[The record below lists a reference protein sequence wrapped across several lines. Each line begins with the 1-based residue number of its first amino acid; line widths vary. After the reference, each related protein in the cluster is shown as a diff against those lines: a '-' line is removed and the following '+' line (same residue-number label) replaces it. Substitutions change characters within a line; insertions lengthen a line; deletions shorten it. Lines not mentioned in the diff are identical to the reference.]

1 MTYSLEPVNLHL
13 YGKTRTSLIAQLLKK
28 PQETP
33 VQFLVPEDLLE
44 KG

>member
-1 MTYSLEPVNLHL
+1 MTYSLEPVNLYL
-13 YGKTRTSLIAQLLKK
+13 YGKNRTSLIAQLVNK
-28 PQETP
+28 PEETP